1 VTVTGNNQLD
11 AGANITMVYKGIMAL
26 PDISFLD
33 NPGTIDLQ
41 IMSYGEAPTIT
52 QAGL

>member
-1 VTVTGNNQLD
+1 VF
-11 AGANITMVYKGIMAL
+11 KGIMAS

-41 IMSYGEAPTIT
+41 FAAYGELPTIT
-52 QAGL
+52 HAGL